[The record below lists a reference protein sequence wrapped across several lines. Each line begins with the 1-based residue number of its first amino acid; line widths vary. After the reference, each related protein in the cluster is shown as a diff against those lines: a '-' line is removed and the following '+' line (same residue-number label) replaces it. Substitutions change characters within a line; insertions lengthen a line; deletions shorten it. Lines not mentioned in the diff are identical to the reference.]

1 MFTVKLFQ
9 LSIASLKNTGK
20 CVIFSAPSG
29 AGKTTIVHYLLR
41 EIPKLSFSISAC
53 SREPRGREIPGVD
66 YHYFSIDDFKQK
78 IANDEFIEW
87 QEVYENNFYGTLK
100 SEIEKIWSQ
109 GKIVIFDV
117 DAEGGINLKKIFG
130 ESALSVFVKPPSLF
144 VLEQRLRNRRT
155 ETEESIKKRLDK
167 ANRELL
173 RADKFDYILM
183 NDNLEKACFE
193 AKEIVMQFIDKP

>member
-1 MFTVKLFQ
+1 MN
-9 LSIASLKNTGK
+9 LSTLDLKHTGK
-20 CVIFSAPSG
+20 CIIFSAPSG

-41 EIPKLSFSISAC
+41 EIPQLAFSISAC

-66 YHYFSIDDFKQK
+66 YHYFSVEEFKKK
-78 IANDEFIEW
+78 INNNEFIEW

-100 SEIEKIWSQ
+100 SEIEKSWSNN
-109 GKIVIFDV
+109 KVVVFDV

-155 ETEESIKKRLDK
+155 ETEDNIRKRLDK

-173 RADKFDYILM
+173 RADKFDVILM

-193 AKEIVMQFIDKP
+193 ARELVSNFIQNQ

>member
-1 MFTVKLFQ
+1 MSKGSQ
-9 LSIASLKNTGK
+9 GK

-41 EIPKLSFSISAC
+41 EIPLLAFSVSAC

-66 YHYFSIDDFKQK
+66 YHYFSVEEFKKK

-100 SEIEKIWSQ
+100 SEVQKCWDE
-109 GKIVIFDV
+109 GKIVVFDV

-130 ESALSVFVKPPSLF
+130 EAALSVFIKPPSLF

-155 ETEESIKKRLDK
+155 ETEEKIQMRLQK
-167 ANRELL
+167 ANRELT
-173 RADKFDYILM
+173 RAALFDYVLM
-183 NDNLEKACFE
+183 NDNLEKACIE
-193 AKEIVMQFIDKP
+193 AREKVKEFIAKS